1 MNRPIDGIDIDGLEW
16 SSQTFDEAYFGK
28 TMKRVS
34 YLDVNIKIIN
44 NSSLTS
50 AEITNIQK
58 EVRSQF
64 GSTFSNFDSNTRRQF
79 IAEEKDISIQNVD
92 DKIDRK
98 FNGLVIEITDEM
110 IFESKVPY
118 VGKTS
123 NSSGRNVSSQHNHIN
138 IVNKNSSTSQMAQ
151 TILHELGHA
160 AGLDHIWESRVYNI
174 DGTVFSLGAP
184 QDIFDL
190 NEEVKFE
197 FPFEQVEVERPDGG
211 PPTLIPVLRPSK
223 KKKAIFDNLMNSPGN
238 IHRLNIPPLEYTRE
252 LRTTIS
258 QLIQMN
264 RKIESE
270 DKN

>member
-123 NSSGRNVSSQHNHIN
+123 HSSGKNVSSQHNHIN
-138 IVNKNSSTSQMAQ
+138 VINGNRPASAIAQ

-160 AGLDHIWESRVYNI
+160 AGLDHIWEARVYNI
-174 DGTVFSLGAP
+174 DKTEVLSLGAP

-190 NEEVKFE
+190 NEEVKNEIFID
-197 FPFEQVEVERPDGG
+197 QIEVKNPDGG
-211 PPTLIPVLRPSK
+211 PPTLSPVYST
-223 KKKAIFDNLMNSPGN
+223 KKKAVFDNLMNSPRN
-238 IHRLNIPPLEYTRE
+238 IYPFNIPPRGYVRKLY
-252 LRTTIS
+252 TTIS

-264 RKIESE
+264 RKIEAE